1 MTESQKLT
9 YKMLIWMLQLDQ
21 YFKREQQ
28 LCPNRIA
35 VEECTVRIEGR
46 LILQTKLPHPDITE
60 KTAMN

>member
-1 MTESQKLT
+1 
-9 YKMLIWMLQLDQ
+9 MLQLDL

-46 LILQTKLPHPDITE
+46 LILQNKLPHPDIAE
-60 KTAMN
+60 ETAMN